1 MSKKIYLASKS
12 PRRQEL
18 LKLMN
23 LDFELLLKDVN
34 EDYPEDLSPLKVA
47 AFIAEKKAAA
57 FDVMDENTLII
68 TADTVVVLEDKILGK
83 PKDSNQAIEML
94 RQLQGKTHLV
104 VTGVALKTAKEVY
117 LFDCLTKVTFNNIND
132 NDIRFYV
139 DNYNPLDKAGAY
151 GIQDWIGA
159 IAVKS
164 IEGSYTNVMGL
175 PTHELFTQLQRF
187 I

>member
-23 LDFELLLKDVN
+23 IDFELLLKDVN
-34 EDYPEDLSPLKVA
+34 EDFPENLSPLKVA
-47 AFIAEKKAAA
+47 SFIAEKKAAA
-57 FDVMDENTLII
+57 FDIEDEKSIII
-68 TADTVVVLEDKILGK
+68 TADTVVILGNQILGK
-83 PKDSNQAIEML
+83 PVNNKHAIEML
-94 RQLQGKTHLV
+94 QQLQGNTHQV
-104 VTGVALKTAKEVY
+104 VTGVALKTSKFISI
-117 LFDCLTKVTFNNIND
+117 FDCVTKVTFD
-132 NDIRFYV
+132 KLSDKDIKFYV
-139 DNYNPLDKAGAY
+139 ENYQPLDKAGAY

-175 PTHELFTQLQRF
+175 PTQDLFLKLQQ
-187 I
+187 IS

>member
-23 LDFELLLKDVN
+23 INFELLLKDVN
-34 EDYPEDLSPLKVA
+34 EDFPENLNLLKVA

-57 FDVMDENTLII
+57 FDIVDDDAIII
-68 TADTVVVLEDKILGK
+68 TADTVVILKDKILGK
-83 PKDSNQAIEML
+83 PKDNNHAVEML
-94 RQLQGKTHLV
+94 HQLQGKTHQV
-104 VTGVALKTAKEVY
+104 VTGVALKTANDIFI
-117 LFDCLTKVTFNNIND
+117 FDCITKVTFNNLLD
-132 NDIRFYV
+132 QDIRFYV
-139 DNYNPLDKAGAY
+139 ENYQPLDKAGAY

-164 IEGSYTNVMGL
+164 ISGSYTNVMGL
-175 PTHELFTQLQRF
+175 PTQELYLHLQRF